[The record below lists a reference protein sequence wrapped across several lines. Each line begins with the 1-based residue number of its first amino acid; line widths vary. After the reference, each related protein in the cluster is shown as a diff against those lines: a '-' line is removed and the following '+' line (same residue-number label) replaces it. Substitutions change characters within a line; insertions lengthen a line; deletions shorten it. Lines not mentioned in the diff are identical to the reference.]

1 MTLSRLFGRARLLGG
16 LLGVSLMVSTAFA
29 APPTRIVEGW
39 YAHNA
44 TLIMLGA
51 QDHIIATV
59 AKPSIMPWMFR
70 LVPGLSKTQLLDAG
84 HLNGEELLKLDPDL
98 VFVPASDPSAE
109 GLSRMGLHVVREG
122 FDRFVGLL
130 ECVDG
135 TATLLQTPL
144 ATKRAQAYRV
154 AFLKAVSQAATNPQ
168 GPKVLHI
175 ESIKPLRVD
184 GDQSII
190 DQWIRSAGGRNAA
203 VGVHGNKQPVSI
215 EQVLSWNPDIIIVG
229 ANAGD
234 PAQLASDGVWS
245 QLAAVKAE
253 RVYRNPAGIFPW
265 DRYGPELLLQ
275 VDWARQIVQTG
286 HVNEEAMIRKMQ
298 DFYHQFYGITLRS
311 GDAKRMLAALPP
323 E

>member
-1 MTLSRLFGRARLLGG
+1 MMTLSRLFGG
-16 LLGVSLMVSTAFA
+16 LLSLSLMATTAYA

-51 QDHIIATV
+51 QDHIVATV
-59 AKPSIMPWMFR
+59 AKPSIMPWMFK
-70 LVPGLSKTQLLDAG
+70 LVPSLSKAQPLEPG
-84 HLNGEELLKLDPDL
+84 NLNGEELLRLDPDL
-98 VFVPASDPSAE
+98 VFVTASGHSADA
-109 GLSRMGLHVVREG
+109 LAKVGLHVVSEG

-168 GPKVLHI
+168 GPRVLHI
-175 ESIKPLRVD
+175 ESLKPLRVD

-203 VGVHGNKQPVSI
+203 VGVHGNKQPVSV
-215 EQVLSWNPDIIIVG
+215 EQILSWNPDIIIVG

-245 QLAAVKAE
+245 QLAAVKAG

-265 DRYGPELLLQ
+265 DRYSPELLLQ
-275 VDWARQIVQTG
+275 VDWARQIVQIG
-286 HVNEEAMIRKMQ
+286 HVDEVGMIAKMQ
-298 DFYHQFYGITLRS
+298 DFYRQFYGITLRAE
-311 GDAKRMLAALPP
+311 DAKRMLAALPP

>member
-1 MTLSRLFGRARLLGG
+1 MMTLSRLFGG
-16 LLGVSLMVSTAFA
+16 LLSLSLMATTAYA

-51 QDHIIATV
+51 QDHIVATV
-59 AKPSIMPWMFR
+59 AKPSIMPWMFK
-70 LVPGLSKTQLLDAG
+70 LVPSLSKAQPLEPG
-84 HLNGEELLKLDPDL
+84 NLNGEELLRLDPDL
-98 VFVPASDPSAE
+98 VFVTPSGHSADA
-109 GLSRMGLHVVREG
+109 LAKVGLHAVPEG

-168 GPKVLHI
+168 GPRVLHI
-175 ESIKPLRVD
+175 ESLKPLRVD

-203 VGVHGNKQPVSI
+203 IGVHGNKQPVSI
-215 EQVLSWNPDIIIVG
+215 EQILSWNPDIIIVG

-234 PAQLASDGVWS
+234 PAQLANDGVWS
-245 QLAAVKAE
+245 QLAAVKAG
-253 RVYRNPAGIFPW
+253 RIYRNPAGIFPW
-265 DRYGPELLLQ
+265 DRYSPELLLQ

-286 HVNEEAMIRKMQ
+286 HVDKAGMITKMQ
-298 DFYHQFYGITLRS
+298 DFYRQFYGITLRAA
-311 GDAKRMLAALPP
+311 DAKRMLAALPP

>member
-1 MTLSRLFGRARLLGG
+1 MMTLSRLFGG
-16 LLGVSLMVSTAFA
+16 LLSLSLMATTAYA

-70 LVPGLSKTQLLDAG
+70 LVPSLSKAQPLEAG
-84 HLNGEELLKLDPDL
+84 NLNGEELLRLDPDL
-98 VFVPASDPSAE
+98 VFVTASGHSADA
-109 GLSRMGLHVVREG
+109 LSKVGLHVVPEG

-144 ATKRAQAYRV
+144 AAKRAQAYRV

-168 GPKVLHI
+168 GAKVLHV
-175 ESIKPLRVD
+175 ESLKPLRVD

-190 DQWIRSAGGRNAA
+190 DQWILSAGGRNAA
-203 VGVHGNKQPVSI
+203 VGVHGNKQPVSM
-215 EQVLSWNPDIIIVG
+215 EQILTWNPDIIIIG

-245 QLAAVKAE
+245 QLAAVKAG
-253 RVYRNPAGIFPW
+253 RVYRNPSGIFPW

-286 HVNEEAMIRKMQ
+286 HVDEAEMITKMQ
-298 DFYHQFYGITLRS
+298 DFYRQFYGITLRS
-311 GDAKRMLAALPP
+311 EDAKRMLAALPP
-323 E
+323 D

>member
-1 MTLSRLFGRARLLGG
+1 MMRLSRLAGG
-16 LLGVSLMVSTAFA
+16 LLGLSLMATTAFA
-29 APPTRIVEGW
+29 APPTRLVEGW

-51 QDHIIATV
+51 QDKIIATV

-70 LVPGLSKTQLLDAG
+70 LVPSLSKAQPLDPG
-84 HLNGEELLKLDPDL
+84 NLNGEELLRLAPDL
-98 VFVPASDPSAE
+98 VFVTASSHSVAA
-109 GLSRMGLHVVREG
+109 LSKVGLHVVPEG
-122 FDRFVGLL
+122 FDRFIGLL
-130 ECVDG
+130 ECVDS

-144 ATKRAQAYRV
+144 ATQRAQAYRV
-154 AFLKAVSQAATNPQ
+154 AFLKEISQAATNPQ
-168 GPKVLHI
+168 GPKVLHV
-175 ESIKPLRVD
+175 ESLKPLRVD

-203 VGVHGNKQPVSI
+203 VGVHGNKQPVSV

-245 QLAAVKAE
+245 QLVAVKAG

-265 DRYGPELLLQ
+265 DRYSPELLLQ

-286 HVNEEAMIRKMQ
+286 HVDEAGMIAKMQ
-298 DFYHQFYGITLRS
+298 QFYRQFYGITLRTE
-311 GDAKRMLAALPP
+311 DARRMLAALPP

>member
-1 MTLSRLFGRARLLGG
+1 MMTLSRLFGG
-16 LLGVSLMVSTAFA
+16 LLSLSLMATTAYA

-70 LVPGLSKTQLLDAG
+70 LVPSLSKAQPLEAG
-84 HLNGEELLKLDPDL
+84 NLNGEELLRLDPDL
-98 VFVPASDPSAE
+98 VFVTASGHSADA
-109 GLSRMGLHVVREG
+109 LSKVGLHVVPEG

-144 ATKRAQAYRV
+144 AAKRAQAYRV

-168 GPKVLHI
+168 GPKVLHV
-175 ESIKPLRVD
+175 ESLKPLRVD

-190 DQWIRSAGGRNAA
+190 DQWILSAGGRNAA
-203 VGVHGNKQPVSI
+203 VGVHGNKQPVSM
-215 EQVLSWNPDIIIVG
+215 EQILTWNPDIIIIG

-245 QLAAVKAE
+245 QLAAVKAG
-253 RVYRNPAGIFPW
+253 RVYRNPSGIFPW

-286 HVNEEAMIRKMQ
+286 HVDEAEMITKMQ
-298 DFYHQFYGITLRS
+298 DFYRQFYGITLRS
-311 GDAKRMLAALPP
+311 EDAKRMLAALPP
-323 E
+323 D

>member
-1 MTLSRLFGRARLLGG
+1 MMTLSRLFGG
-16 LLGVSLMVSTAFA
+16 LLSLSLMATTAYA

-70 LVPGLSKTQLLDAG
+70 LVPSLSKAQPLEAG
-84 HLNGEELLKLDPDL
+84 NLNGEELLRLDPDL
-98 VFVPASDPSAE
+98 VFVTASGHSADA
-109 GLSRMGLHVVREG
+109 LSKVGLHVVPEG

-144 ATKRAQAYRV
+144 AAKRAQAYRV

-168 GPKVLHI
+168 GPKVLHV
-175 ESIKPLRVD
+175 ESLKPLRVD

-190 DQWIRSAGGRNAA
+190 DQWILSAGGRNAA
-203 VGVHGNKQPVSI
+203 VGVHGNKQPVSM
-215 EQVLSWNPDIIIVG
+215 EQILTWNPDIIIIG

-245 QLAAVKAE
+245 QLAAVKAG
-253 RVYRNPAGIFPW
+253 RVYRNPSGIFPW

-286 HVNEEAMIRKMQ
+286 HVDEAEMITKMQ
-298 DFYHQFYGITLRS
+298 DFYRQFYGIALRS
-311 GDAKRMLAALPP
+311 EDAKRMLAALPP
-323 E
+323 D